1 MYMCTHTQSHSY
13 TLYVSN
19 LVLNGA
25 GNHRNELLTLSMLTD
40 CRRAHILSQKIV
52 SKHIRG
58 VHANVNQRTKPS
70 LCLCLASL
78 SIKCEA
84 GSSKEF

>member
-1 MYMCTHTQSHSY
+1 
-13 TLYVSN
+13 
-19 LVLNGA
+19 
-25 GNHRNELLTLSMLTD
+25 MLTD
-40 CRRAHILSQKIV
+40 CRRAHILSQKLV
-52 SKHIRG
+52 SQHIRG

-84 GSSKEF
+84 GSSKEFKKFYNSNRERKRREVITHIYILGLGFGEE